1 MKNPDAARLARQWPM
16 PPYEADGDLT
26 LYRSAYRGLSDGVGT
41 GGWSLPRRD
50 EITRRR
56 EVGIAW
62 LPRKQVGDGEED
74 CEQHRRGA
82 RLCSRQA
89 TAEMTAD
96 AICFLIRQVVIMPT
110 GPCDLECKYNN
121 AKPQQR
127 PEDTAA
133 CMPVGGKLCD

>member
-1 MKNPDAARLARQWPM
+1 M
-16 PPYEADGDLT
+16 PG
-26 LYRSAYRGLSDGVGT
+26 RN
-41 GGWSLPRRD
+41 
-50 EITRRR
+50 EITGRR

-74 CEQHRRGA
+74 GEQCGRSARHRGRKSA
-82 RLCSRQA
+82 
-89 TAEMTAD
+89 AEMTAD
-96 AICFLIRQVVIMPT
+96 AIGFLVRQIVIVPT
-110 GPCDLECKYNN
+110 GTCDLQCKYND